1 MHILNLSLANKL
13 RIMEKKKKVLTG
25 LHSDEYE
32 HPLDKEYLDIVEN
45 IPGLPL
51 LSKKFIEW
59 LPETI
64 FRVQNTGS
72 YLKIT
77 PKSMPEIYRCLEEA
91 TKILDLDETPDFFV
105 KWEHSINA
113 YTSGVEKPFIVL
125 NSGCID
131 LLDRNELMFILGHEL
146 GHIKSGHV
154 LYHQMADV
162 FPALVE
168 QAGQLTLGIAGIAGT
183 GIQLAL
189 NNWYRM
195 AEFTADRAGFLV
207 CQDKEVGMK
216 TLIKLSGLPASFD
229 NKNLEKCFYEQAKE
243 FEALDQETL
252 SRTVKLLSTLNQSHP
267 WTVMRG
273 SEYLKWS
280 ESGKYDEILNI
291 DRKFIFCSNCGQR
304 NYLID
309 KFCSNCGTSID

>member
-1 MHILNLSLANKL
+1 
-13 RIMEKKKKVLTG
+13 
-25 LHSDEYE
+25 
-32 HPLDKEYLDIVEN
+32 
-45 IPGLPL
+45 
-51 LSKKFIEW
+51 
-59 LPETI
+59 
-64 FRVQNTGS
+64 
-72 YLKIT
+72 
-77 PKSMPEIYRCLEEA
+77 
-91 TKILDLDETPDFFV
+91 
-105 KWEHSINA
+105 
-113 YTSGVEKPFIVL
+113 L

>member
-1 MHILNLSLANKL
+1 MN
-13 RIMEKKKKVLTG
+13 EKKKILTG

-77 PKSMPEIYRCLEEA
+77 PKSMPEIYQCLEEA
-91 TKILDLDETPDFFV
+91 TKILDLDEIPDFFV

-131 LLDRNELMFILGHEL
+131 LLERNELMFILGHEL

-280 ESGKYDEILNI
+280 ESGKYDQILNI

>member
-1 MHILNLSLANKL
+1 MSS
-13 RIMEKKKKVLTG
+13 EKKILTG
-25 LHSDEYE
+25 LSSTEYE
-32 HPLDKEYLDIVEN
+32 HPLDKEYLDILEN

-59 LPETI
+59 LPENI

-72 YLKIT
+72 YLQIT
-77 PKSMPEIYRCLEEA
+77 PKSMPEVYKCLEEA
-91 TKILDLDETPDFFV
+91 SEILDLDEIPQFFV
-105 KWEHSINA
+105 RWDHSINA
-113 YTSGVEKPFIVL
+113 YTSGVEKPFIVI

-131 LLDRNELMFILGHEL
+131 LLKRDELMFILGHEI

-183 GIQLAL
+183 GVQLAL

-207 CQDKEVGMK
+207 CQNKEVGMK
-216 TLIKLSGLPASFD
+216 TLIKLAGLPHSFD
-229 NKNLEKCFYEQAKE
+229 NKNLEECFYEQAKE

-273 SEYLKWS
+273 SEYLKWN
-280 ESGKYDEILNI
+280 ESGKYDETLNK
-291 DRKFIFCSNCGQR
+291 DRKFTFCSNCGAEVFQT
-304 NYLID
+304 D
-309 KFCSNCGTSID
+309 KFCSNCGSVNE

>member
-1 MHILNLSLANKL
+1 MHILNLSLANNL

-131 LLDRNELMFILGHEL
+131 LLERNELMFILGHEL

-168 QAGQLTLGIAGIAGT
+168 QAGQLTLGIAGT